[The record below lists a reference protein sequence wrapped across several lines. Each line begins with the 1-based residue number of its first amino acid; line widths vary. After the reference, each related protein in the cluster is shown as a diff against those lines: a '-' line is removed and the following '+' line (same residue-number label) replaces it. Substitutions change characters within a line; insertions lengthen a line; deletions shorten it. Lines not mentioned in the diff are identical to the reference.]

1 MYLLKIQN
9 TITEDNP
16 ITTFVNVDEI
26 ASFRYK
32 KEIDSTLIVL
42 KNSET
47 LAVTGDKTLDL
58 SRKLARLDGNVLT
71 LE

>member
-9 TITEDNP
+9 TITDDTP
-16 ITTFVNVDEI
+16 GTTFVNIDEI

-32 KEIDSTLIVL
+32 KEVNSTLIAL

-47 LAVTGDKTLDL
+47 LAVAGDKTLDL